1 VQTRKASE
9 DKTSE
14 QHLTTQTALEAAR
27 TDIARL
33 QADIHVGA
41 SSWPFV
47 LAEPASGICAG
58 AGLHRCSS
66 DGLVVA
72 QTAKTDAENE
82 KDRSLEDH
90 HLKLEGLRT
99 DHAAALQ
106 SLTES
111 SSAQLQ
117 TARDEIAKL
126 QSDAAQSDEVGACSM
141 RACGCAQRRVRLR
154 CAGSPQAKESA
165 QYCLA
170 ASAAA
175 REARCTK
182 DARRFGETA
191 RLVRPPS

>member
-1 VQTRKASE
+1 MQTRKASE

-33 QADIHVGA
+33 QGEIQVGA

-141 RACGCAQRRVRLR
+141 RACGCAQRRV
-154 CAGSPQAKESA
+154 S
-165 QYCLA
+165 LA
-170 ASAAA
+170 LCRQPASKTVSTMLLCCK
-175 REARCTK
+175 RSKRISLPK
-182 DARRFGETA
+182 RRSTIW
-191 RLVRPPS
+191 